1 MLIHDHIL
9 NLTASVQLEEVLN
22 RASKVE
28 GILNAWLEFIAL
40 VDLNN
45 ATVPGDEAVLSD
57 IELDRNYVKITKNT
71 FSDLKEKI
79 NAMNGKIKHQT

>member
-1 MLIHDHIL
+1 M
-9 NLTASVQLEEVLN
+9 N